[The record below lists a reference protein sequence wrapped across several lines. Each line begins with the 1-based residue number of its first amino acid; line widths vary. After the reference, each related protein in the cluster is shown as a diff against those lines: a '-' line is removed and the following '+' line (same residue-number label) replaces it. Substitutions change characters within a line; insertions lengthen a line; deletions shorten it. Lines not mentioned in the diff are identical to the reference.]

1 MKLSAAQPPPFSK
14 DRLDERVLFDR
25 FGRPVTGVRISLN
38 PSSLCNF
45 NCIFCH
51 SEGIF
56 EEPKDTMTADE
67 IQRVTKILTRFG
79 VDVVKLTGGEPMLRR
94 DIVEVVRKLGE
105 LPLRELSMTTNG
117 TRLVE
122 LADELKDKGL
132 DRVNISFHSLRE
144 ERFNFITQAAR
155 FDYTLKA
162 IRRAVEVGLTPVKL
176 NVVVMRGVNE
186 DEVDDIINFAYS
198 LGGGEKVKVQFIELV
213 AEGSADA
220 SFYKNFHVDLSAIEE
235 RFKRIAIE
243 ERVRQLH
250 LRHQYLL
257 PNRVWV
263 EVVKPMH
270 NSAFCRANNRIRITY
285 NGQFKPCLL
294 REDNHVD
301 FLSAMRNGADDEA
314 LAELFKK
321 AVWLRE
327 PFFKPKEYPCYL
339 PRLETRSPSPT
350 QPLS

>member
-1 MKLSAAQPPPFSK
+1 MQPAPSEN
-14 DRLDERVLFDR
+14 DGVLFDR

-56 EEPKDTMTADE
+56 EEPKDMMTASE
-67 IQRVTKILTRFG
+67 IQRITRILIRFG
-79 VDVVKLTGGEPMLRR
+79 IRVVKITGGEPMLRR
-94 DIVEVVRKLGE
+94 DVLDIIQKLGE
-105 LPLRELSMTTNG
+105 LHLKELSMTTNG

-122 LADELKDKGL
+122 LAADLKARGL
-132 DRVNISFHSLRE
+132 NRVNISLHSLRE
-144 ERFNFITQAAR
+144 ERFNFITKTAK

-162 IRRAVEVGLTPVKL
+162 ISRAVEVGLTPVKL
-176 NVVVMRGVNE
+176 NVVVMKGVNE
-186 DEVDDIINFAYS
+186 DEVEDFIDYAAS
-198 LGGGEKVKVQFIELV
+198 LGGGEKAKVQFIELV
-213 AEGSADA
+213 QEGSAD
-220 SFYKNFHVDLSAIEE
+220 STFYRTFHVDLTTLEQ
-235 RFKRIAIE
+235 RFKSRAVE

-257 PNRVWV
+257 PNGVWV

-270 NSAFCRANNRIRITY
+270 NSAFCMANNRIRITY

-301 FLSAMRNGADDEA
+301 FLTAMRNGADDED

-327 PFFKPKEYPCYL
+327 PFFKPKEFPCYV
-339 PRLETRSPSPT
+339 RQEAYSTR
-350 QPLS
+350 PLS

>member
-1 MKLSAAQPPPFSK
+1 VKLGGERSPPFSK
-14 DRLDERVLFDR
+14 DRLSGRVLFDR

-38 PSSLCNF
+38 PSTFCNF

-56 EEPKDTMTADE
+56 EEPKDTMRADE
-67 IQRVTKILTRFG
+67 IQRITKVLMKFG

-94 DIVEVVRKLGE
+94 DIVDVVQKLGE

-117 TRLVE
+117 TRLAE

-132 DRVNISFHSLRE
+132 DRVNISIHSLRE
-144 ERFNFITQAAR
+144 ERFKFITGIAR
-155 FDYTLKA
+155 LDYTLKA

-186 DEVDDIINFAYS
+186 DEVDDIVNFASS
-198 LGGGEKVKVQFIELV
+198 LGGGEKAKVQFIELV
-213 AEGSADA
+213 AEGSADP
-220 SFYKNFHVDLSAIEE
+220 SFYNKFHTDLSAIEE
-235 RFKRIAIE
+235 RFKRVAVE

-257 PNRVWV
+257 PNGVWV

-270 NSAFCRANNRIRITY
+270 NSAFCMADNRIRITY

-321 AVWLRE
+321 AVLLRE
-327 PFFKPKEYPCYL
+327 PFFKPKEPPCC
-339 PRLETRSPSPT
+339 S
-350 QPLS
+350 

>member
-1 MKLSAAQPPPFSK
+1 MSVEHSHSFSK
-14 DRLDERVLFDR
+14 GRLGGCVLFDI

-38 PSSLCNF
+38 PSSFCNF

-56 EEPKDTMTADE
+56 EEPKDSMRADE
-67 IQRVTKILTRFG
+67 IQRITRVLMRFG

-94 DIVEVVRKLGE
+94 DIVDVVQKLGE

-122 LADELKDKGL
+122 LADKLKDKGL
-132 DRVNISFHSLRE
+132 DRVNISLHSLRE
-144 ERFNFITQAAR
+144 ERFKFITGVAR
-155 FDYTLKA
+155 LDYTIKA
-162 IRRAVEVGLTPVKL
+162 IRRAVEVELTPVKL

-186 DEVDDIINFAYS
+186 DEVDDIVNFASS
-198 LGGGEKVKVQFIELV
+198 LGGGEKAKVQFIELV
-213 AEGSADA
+213 AEGSADT
-220 SFYKNFHVDLSAIEE
+220 SFYNKFHTDLSAIEE
-235 RFKRIAIE
+235 RFRRIAVE

-257 PNRVWV
+257 PNGVWV

-270 NSAFCRANNRIRITY
+270 NSAFCMACNRIRITY

-327 PFFKPKEYPCYL
+327 PFFKPKENLCCSFGFG
-339 PRLETRSPSPT
+339 EPSSTP
-350 QPLS
+350 PLS

>member
-1 MKLSAAQPPPFSK
+1 MGVERSPPFSK
-14 DRLDERVLFDR
+14 DKMGGRVLFDR

-67 IQRVTKILTRFG
+67 IQRITKILTRFG
-79 VDVVKLTGGEPMLRR
+79 VDAVKLTGGEPMLRR
-94 DIVEVVRKLGE
+94 DIVDVVQKLGE
-105 LPLRELSMTTNG
+105 LPLRELSLTTNG

-122 LADELKDKGL
+122 LADVLKDKGL
-132 DRVNISFHSLRE
+132 DRVNISLHSLRE
-144 ERFNFITQAAR
+144 ERFNFITGVAR
-155 FDYTLKA
+155 LSYTLEA

-176 NVVVMRGVNE
+176 NVVVMKGVNE
-186 DEVDDIINFAYS
+186 DEVDDIINFASS
-198 LGGGEKVKVQFIELV
+198 LGGGEKAKVQFIELV
-213 AEGSADA
+213 AEGSASS
-220 SFYKNFHVDLSAIEE
+220 SFYSEFHADLSTMEE
-235 RFKRIAIE
+235 RFKRIAVE
-243 ERVRQLH
+243 GRVRQLH

-257 PNRVWV
+257 PNGVWV

-270 NSAFCRANNRIRITY
+270 NSAFCMADNRIRITY

-314 LAELFKK
+314 LAEMFRK

-327 PFFKPKEYPCYL
+327 PFFKLRESSSCSLGLGSPYPST
-339 PRLETRSPSPT
+339 RL
-350 QPLS
+350 LS

>member
-1 MKLSAAQPPPFSK
+1 
-14 DRLDERVLFDR
+14 LFDR

-56 EEPKDTMTADE
+56 EEPKDMMTASE
-67 IQRVTKILTRFG
+67 IQRIAKVLTKFG
-79 VDVVKLTGGEPMLRR
+79 VRVVKLTGGEPMLRR
-94 DIVEVVRKLGE
+94 DVLDVVQKLGE
-105 LPLRELSMTTNG
+105 LPLKELSMTTNG

-122 LADELKDKGL
+122 LAADLKDLGL
-132 DRVNISFHSLRE
+132 DRVNISLHSLRE
-144 ERFNFITQAAR
+144 ERFNFITKAAK

-162 IRRAVEVGLTPVKL
+162 VRRAVEVGLTPVKL
-176 NVVVMRGVNE
+176 NVVVMKGVNE
-186 DEVDDIINFAYS
+186 DEVEDFIEYAAS
-198 LGGGEKVKVQFIELV
+198 LGGGEKAKVQFIELV
-213 AEGSADA
+213 QEGSAV
-220 SFYKNFHVDLSAIEE
+220 STFYRTFHVDLTTLEQ
-235 RFKRIAIE
+235 RFKSIAVE

-250 LRHQYLL
+250 LRHQFLL
-257 PNRVWV
+257 PNGVWV

-270 NSAFCRANNRIRITY
+270 NSAFCMANNRIRITY

-301 FLSAMRNGADDEA
+301 FLIAMRNGADDEA

-327 PFFKPKEYPCYL
+327 PFFKPKEFPCYVK
-339 PRLETRSPSPT
+339 REAYSTR
-350 QPLS
+350 PLS